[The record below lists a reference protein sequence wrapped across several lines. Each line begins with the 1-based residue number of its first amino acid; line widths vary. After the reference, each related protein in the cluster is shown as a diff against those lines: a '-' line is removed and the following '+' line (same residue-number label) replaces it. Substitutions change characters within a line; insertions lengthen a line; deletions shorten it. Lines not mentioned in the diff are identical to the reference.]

1 MAKRKNA
8 NFGKGSKKR
17 SLAAKKAARTRK
29 RNKKNVNIVKRRK
42 KQNHAKRKRKATTA
56 SLVRFVQVELKEGII
71 GDLKSFR
78 ISSEADL
85 RSSVTFHLRKE
96 LPNPKDSKWRLST
109 GLRVQK
115 QLVGKKPFD
124 EVDVVLQYLANPT
137 FKEYTPEIMIELK
150 ETKSLEMKNV
160 KDDIR
165 KLEGFRKRK
174 ICRYGFL
181 IYLCREVTDEQELTE
196 MASRVVRQAYL
207 GRVIPII
214 INANSR
220 MTHSEGVLFDK
231 RWEQSKHFEHSKS
244 TARTAA
250 RTRKKNNKK

>member
-1 MAKRKNA
+1 MAKRKNV
-8 NFGKGSKKR
+8 NSGRGSKKR
-17 SLAAKKAARTRK
+17 ILAAKKAARTRK
-29 RNKKNVNIVKRRK
+29 RNAGLRRRK
-42 KQNHAKRKRKATTA
+42 KQKHAKRKRKATIA
-56 SLVRFVQVELKEGII
+56 SLVRFVQGELKEGIVV
-71 GDLKSFR
+71 DLKSFR

-96 LPNPKDSKWRLST
+96 LPNPKDDKWRLST

-115 QLVGKKPFD
+115 QLVGNKPFD

-150 ETKSLEMKNV
+150 ETKSLKMVDLKN
-160 KDDIR
+160 DIR

-174 ICRYGFL
+174 ICRYDFL

-196 MASRVVRQAYL
+196 MALRVVRQAYL

-214 INANSR
+214 INAYSG

-250 RTRKKNNKK
+250 RTRIKNRKKKQ

>member
-8 NFGKGSKKR
+8 NSGRGSKKR
-17 SLAAKKAARTRK
+17 ILAAKKAARTRK
-29 RNKKNVNIVKRRK
+29 RNAGLRRRK
-42 KQNHAKRKRKATTA
+42 KQKHAKRKRKATIA
-56 SLVRFVQVELKEGII
+56 SLVRFVQGELKEGIVV
-71 GDLKSFR
+71 DLKSFR

-165 KLEGFRKRK
+165 KLEGFWKRK

-196 MASRVVRQAYL
+196 MALRVVRQAYL

-214 INANSR
+214 INAYSS

-250 RTRKKNNKK
+250 RTRIKNRKKKQ